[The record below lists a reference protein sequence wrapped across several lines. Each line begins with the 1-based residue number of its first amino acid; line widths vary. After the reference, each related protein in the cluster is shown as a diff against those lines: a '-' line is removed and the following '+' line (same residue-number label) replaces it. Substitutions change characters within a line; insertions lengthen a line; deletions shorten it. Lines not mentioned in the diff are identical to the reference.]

1 MDAFTLV
8 SVLMIVGCA
17 FPKTYAPVA
26 EAAAR
31 AEAEGEE
38 GQGVLHGV
46 GPGLG
51 GVREEAL
58 GAEGLRVGPVL
69 GLRWCRGEAKRRCD
83 N

>member
-1 MDAFTLV
+1 MAH
-8 SVLMIVGCA
+8 
-17 FPKTYAPVA
+17 APVA

-38 GQGVLHGV
+38 GKGVLHGV

-51 GVREEAL
+51 GVGEEAL

-69 GLRWCRGEAKRRCD
+69 RLEVKRLGGSRQMIGWVGGLLVHGVCVCAVD
-83 N
+83 AY